1 MKVIIETLE
10 NDTDR
15 DKGNFMLD
23 DLKMQLIIF
32 TLNKQRQDK
41 QQKEIKQTTK
51 RNKNPPDAKL
61 KIEKRT
67 CIYPKININQHEK
80 EGFW

>member
-10 NDTDR
+10 NDNDR

-32 TLNKQRQDK
+32 TLKEQKQENK
-41 QQKEIKQTTK
+41 QQKEIKILQM
-51 RNKNPPDAKL
+51 PS
-61 KIEKRT
+61 
-67 CIYPKININQHEK
+67 
-80 EGFW
+80 